1 EIEVARRNG
10 RLHLTVRDDGPGIAA
25 GARDG
30 IGLSNTRAR
39 LQQQYGARHSFA
51 LASNRDGG
59 TTVSLEIPA

>member
-1 EIEVARRNG
+1 AAARRNG
-10 RLHLTVRDDGPGIAA
+10 RLQLTVRDDGPGVAA

-39 LQQQYGARHSFA
+39 LQQQYGARHTFS

-59 TTVSLEIPA
+59 TIASLEIPA